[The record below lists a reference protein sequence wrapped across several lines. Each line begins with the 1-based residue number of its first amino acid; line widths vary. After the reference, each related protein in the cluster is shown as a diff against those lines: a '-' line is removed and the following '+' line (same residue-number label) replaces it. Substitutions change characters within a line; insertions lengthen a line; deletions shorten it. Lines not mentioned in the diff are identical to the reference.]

1 VETHSISRE
10 REQETEVVSTVDLV
24 VGFVTEFD
32 PDASARV
39 CDSLRRLSGSPRIAV
54 LQTSSVENQKG
65 AQSSVAQENAS
76 VPFVPSASPTPVPI
90 GGAVLNMFAAYRS
103 IFATSQRLGARACCI
118 LASKLALETPQSVCQ
133 VAQALLEGDQDLA
146 VPRYASQKL
155 KGLLNSSVISPLVRS
170 LYGKR
175 IRNPMGPDLGV
186 SRRLLQRMLGAE
198 RAFPVANI
206 HPLASLAPT
215 AVCDNLKI
223 CEVHVGARV
232 YPAIDWANIS
242 SLIAQ
247 VLGPMFLDMDRNAA
261 CWQRIRGSA
270 PVAEIGT
277 PVVADRDAETVN
289 IDGLVEWFQLGNRE
303 LQEIWGLVLPPA
315 TLLEL
320 RKLSRL
326 SREQF
331 HMPDQLWV
339 RSIYDFALAHR
350 LQIIS
355 RDHLLK
361 SITPLYL
368 GWVASYAK
376 DLQAVGGALVEQ
388 RLERLSLTYEAEK
401 PYLVSRW
408 RWPDRFSP

>member
-1 VETHSISRE
+1 
-10 REQETEVVSTVDLV
+10 
-24 VGFVTEFD
+24 
-32 PDASARV
+32 
-39 CDSLRRLSGSPRIAV
+39 
-54 LQTSSVENQKG
+54 
-65 AQSSVAQENAS
+65 
-76 VPFVPSASPTPVPI
+76 
-90 GGAVLNMFAAYRS
+90 
-103 IFATSQRLGARACCI
+103 
-118 LASKLALETPQSVCQ
+118 
-133 VAQALLEGDQDLA
+133 
-146 VPRYASQKL
+146 
-155 KGLLNSSVISPLVRS
+155 LLNSSVISPLVRS

-186 SRRLLQRMLGAE
+186 SKRLFQRMLGAE
-198 RAFPVANI
+198 RAFPVAGM

-247 VLGPMFLDMDRNAA
+247 VLDPVFLDMDRNAA

-289 IDGLVEWFQLGNRE
+289 IDGLVEWFQLGNQE

-315 TLLEL
+315 TLFEL